1 MNQQLVTLIAAMEI
15 LPDGIFVV
23 DNAQRIV
30 ACNQVGERLFGYRH
44 GELID
49 KPLDILI
56 PPPMRNAHAQ
66 QVAAYDGSAA
76 RRPMQDRPI
85 LVGISKS
92 GAKVPLSIG
101 ISPLVSGDERFF
113 VAVVR
118 DARSF
123 DDTLESAMLLAETDP
138 LTQLGNRRYL
148 STKLRQFENEDR
160 GRSIAILFLDLN
172 DFKPLNDT
180 HGHEIGDEV
189 LSIVARRLS
198 GSVRASDTLIRLGG
212 DEFVVLLAGVR
223 EPHALKRAALKMHAK
238 VTEPI
243 HLRRLTL
250 RVGVSIGGAIGSLGC
265 AGPETLLQQA
275 DAAMYRAKVEKLAY
289 CFHAQSPAA
298 AA

>member
-1 MNQQLVTLIAAMEI
+1 MNQQLATLVAAMEI
-15 LPDGIFVV
+15 LPDGVFVV
-23 DNAQRIV
+23 DKAQRIV
-30 ACNQVGERLFGYRH
+30 ACNQVGERLFGYCH

-56 PPPMRNAHAQ
+56 PPPMRSAHAQ
-66 QVAAYDGSAA
+66 QVAAYDGSAS
-76 RRPMQDRPI
+76 RRPMRDRPV

-101 ISPLVSGDERFF
+101 ISPLVSGDERYF

-148 STKLRQFENEDR
+148 STKLRQLENENRDR
-160 GRSIAILFLDLN
+160 AIAVLFLDLDN
-172 DFKPLNDT
+172 FKPLNDT

-189 LSIVARRLS
+189 LGIVARRLS

-212 DEFVVLLAGVR
+212 DEFVALLAGVR
-223 EPHALKRAALKMHAK
+223 EPHALERAALKLHAT
-238 VTEPI
+238 VTAPI

-250 RVGVSIGGAIGSLGC
+250 RIGVSIGGAIGSPGVT
-265 AGPETLLQQA
+265 GSETLLQRA
-275 DAAMYRAKVEKLAY
+275 DAAMYRAKMAKLAY
-289 CFHAQSPAA
+289 CFHEPSSAA